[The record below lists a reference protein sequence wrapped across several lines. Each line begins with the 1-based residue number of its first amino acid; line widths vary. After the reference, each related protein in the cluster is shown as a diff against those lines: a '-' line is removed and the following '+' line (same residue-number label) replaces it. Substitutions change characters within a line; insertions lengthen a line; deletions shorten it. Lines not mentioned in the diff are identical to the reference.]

1 METAVKAIL
10 RGPVRLFRK
19 WMARHAIEG
28 LISDEAAILNIVGN
42 ALRETLD
49 IVNSE
54 EEQEIVSLIEQRRTS
69 LLGSKKRIPVIDF
82 GAGNS
87 YSNRTEEEM
96 KQGIQ
101 SMAFVSKVCKASKP
115 AFWAMFLFKLIRKF
129 EPNSCIEL
137 GSCVGISAAYQA
149 AALRLNKKGKL
160 QTLEGSPEIAKI
172 AEDTLAG
179 LDLENASVITGPFH
193 ETYRSV
199 LEAGN
204 PVDFLFN
211 DGHHDH
217 DAVLRYFHE
226 ALPYL
231 SEEALIVFDD
241 ITWSPGMRKAWTE
254 IEGDERVAI
263 SIDLHTIGIAFIS
276 RKEATK
282 SSIHIP
288 LS

>member
-1 METAVKAIL
+1 MKSKVKAIL
-10 RGPVRLFRK
+10 RDPVRRFRRLR
-19 WMARHAIEG
+19 ARPAIQR
-28 LISDEAAILNIVGN
+28 LISDESAILNAVGS

-49 IVNSE
+49 NVISE
-54 EEQEIVSLIEQRRTS
+54 EEQELMSLIERRRAS
-69 LLGSKKRIPVIDF
+69 LLGSEKEIPVIDF
-82 GAGNS
+82 GAIS
-87 YSNRTEEEM
+87 SDANRTEEEM
-96 KQGIQ
+96 RKGAHRV
-101 SMAFVSKVCKASKP
+101 AFVSKLCRASTKP
-115 AFWAMFLFKLIRKF
+115 FWATVLFKLIRKL

-160 QTLEGSPEIAKI
+160 QTLEGSPEMAKI
-172 AEDTLAG
+172 TEETLAG
-179 LDLENASVITGPFH
+179 LDLENTSVITGPFH
-193 ETYRSV
+193 ETYSNALKV
-199 LEAGN
+199 GN

-241 ITWSPGMRKAWTE
+241 ISWSPGMRKAWTE

-263 SIDLHTIGIAFIS
+263 TVDLRSIGIAFIS
-276 RKEATK
+276 RTKATK
-282 SSIHIP
+282 RRFRIP

>member
-1 METAVKAIL
+1 MKKAAKSIL
-10 RGPVRLFRK
+10 LRPVCLFRK
-19 WMARHAIEG
+19 WKARPAIEG
-28 LISDEAAILNIVGN
+28 FISDESATLNAKGN

-49 IVNSE
+49 NVISE
-54 EEQEIVSLIEQRRTS
+54 EEQELVSLIEQRRTS
-69 LLGSKKRIPVIDF
+69 LLGSEKKIPVIDF
-82 GAGNS
+82 GAGSQN
-87 YSNRTEEEM
+87 SNRTEEEM
-96 KQGIQ
+96 KKGVQ
-101 SMAFVSKVCKASKP
+101 SMAFVSKICGASKP
-115 AFWAMFLFKLIRKF
+115 AFWAMFLFKLIRKL

-149 AALRLNKKGKL
+149 AALHLNKKSKL

-172 AEDTLAG
+172 AEETLVG

-199 LEAGN
+199 LEVGN

-241 ITWSPGMRKAWTE
+241 ISWSPGMRKAWTE

-263 SIDLHTIGIAFIS
+263 SVDLRTIGIAFIS
-276 RKEATK
+276 RKKATK
-282 SSIHIP
+282 RRIRIP